1 MFSNLFTG
9 WHLLIVLAIVVLLF
23 GAAKLPQLA
32 KGVGQSIRIFR
43 SEMKSAENAPK
54 SEHVTTEA
62 SESVKPAEP
71 VNKP

>member
-1 MFSNLFTG
+1 MFSDLFTG

-43 SEMKSAENAPK
+43 SEVKSADDGDPK
-54 SEHVTTEA
+54 SEHVTTQA
-62 SESVKPAEP
+62 SVSAES